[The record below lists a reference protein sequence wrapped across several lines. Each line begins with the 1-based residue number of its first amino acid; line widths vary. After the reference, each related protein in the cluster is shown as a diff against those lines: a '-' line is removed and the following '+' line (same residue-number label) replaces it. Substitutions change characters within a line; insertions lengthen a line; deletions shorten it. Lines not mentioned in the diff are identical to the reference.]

1 MIEIIFA
8 ILAAI
13 SDGTKDFFNRVVMI
27 KEDPYVYGFIQNVIA
42 TLLFIPLFLSVK
54 FPTNNIVYLFILLS
68 ALAWVGIAIIGNY
81 SYKYTEVSLRAPI
94 SQIRIIILL
103 ILSML
108 FLSEKLTLNKGI
120 GTLLIFIGLFVL
132 RFKGGKFDIKNKGI
146 QLTVLTACLVALAA
160 IFNKI
165 ALHYTVPEFQGFL
178 IYLIPTVILFF
189 FLKGKKKKFRSLFKN
204 QWKIV
209 LFGSFL
215 GAAFTY
221 LSLKAYA
228 LADVSTIFPIIKTSA
243 LITVLLGIIF
253 LKEKQILRKI
263 IATTIVLIG
272 IIFIYSI

>member
-209 LFGSFL
+209 LFGSVL

>member
-13 SDGTKDFFNRVVMI
+13 SDGTKDFFHRVVMI

-209 LFGSFL
+209 LFGSVL